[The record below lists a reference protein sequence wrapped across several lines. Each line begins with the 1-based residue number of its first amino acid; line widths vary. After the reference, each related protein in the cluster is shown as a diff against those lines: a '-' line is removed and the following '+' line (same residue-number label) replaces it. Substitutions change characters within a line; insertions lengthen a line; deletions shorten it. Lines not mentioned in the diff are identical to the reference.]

1 MSNYINKTSSLFV
14 KINLDNSISIWY
26 TYNQMKEESTMVFDL
41 KEGMIV
47 KLRNGNYAVVANL
60 DHNRSASPCL

>member
-1 MSNYINKTSSLFV
+1 M
-14 KINLDNSISIWY
+14 
-26 TYNQMKEESTMVFDL
+26 MFDL

-60 DHNRSASPCL
+60 DKISVPQAHG

>member
-1 MSNYINKTSSLFV
+1 
-14 KINLDNSISIWY
+14 
-26 TYNQMKEESTMVFDL
+26 MVFDL

-60 DHNRSASPCL
+60 DHNRSASHCL

>member
-1 MSNYINKTSSLFV
+1 
-14 KINLDNSISIWY
+14 
-26 TYNQMKEESTMVFDL
+26 MVFDL

-60 DHNRSASPCL
+60 DSTYRLWRIKILLF